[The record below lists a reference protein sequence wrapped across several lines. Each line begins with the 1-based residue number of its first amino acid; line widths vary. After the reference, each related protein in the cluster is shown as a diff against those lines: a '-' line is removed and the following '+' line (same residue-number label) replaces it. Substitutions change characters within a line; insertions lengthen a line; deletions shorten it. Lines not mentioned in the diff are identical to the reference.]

1 MPDRIRLITPQNE
14 SVTSSLALT
23 AKWVRT
29 YEELVKADF
38 DETGAFTHVV
48 TKEDYVDNV
57 LTFLGLQL
65 DKDPNSTPEG
75 YIPGADCVPLMTAA
89 TTGGVTVNDSG
100 NLGTG
105 YEGWRAFDNNSNT
118 RWGVGATSGIIS
130 VALSSAKIVA
140 GYSIRARNDSYLID
154 SPKDWTFEGSND
166 GINWAILDT
175 QTGQTSWSMNERKEF
190 VLSSPSSYLY
200 YRLNISSNQSGTDT
214 SVSEVELLEGI
225 PYGFNYYS
233 TGNRV
238 VGPIALSGTAYGDEI
253 LQWTLGAMPAG
264 TDTVISC
271 ALTTDAT
278 PPSSYTA
285 ATNGAQCPVIAEND
299 DMTGKYLWIKQE
311 LTTSDIE
318 VTPSLLSMEMQ
329 LVLAASANLTIEID
343 RTTMF
348 SGMNYRSNTV
358 SALPCG
364 EMTTFEPYDVY
375 DGFLYWRARA
385 VNVTLGIDTSWS
397 PPNTFNLMG
406 GPFPLPR
413 FFTLLENRQFGKQ
426 RNKRTLYVQENIG
439 FGKSRERRTLYVP
452 ANRAFGKLRAT
463 RTIYTELNVTDDP
476 PFPWISSISVT
487 RGQAGSVLTLNGS
500 GFGYTHTAVD
510 LGNTNRYLRS
520 YGGFVYIND
529 MLCNV
534 INWSWTEITF
544 QLPLSA
550 TTGPIKVQ
558 LTAPVLQESNTIGFE
573 VYAGLPA
580 DDVGIE
586 LFICDRTNPNVLVK
600 QLDSTWD
607 KAFQM
612 MQNNPGSGSFRI
624 SRYDETG
631 GNRDY
636 IADDNLVLVKLD
648 GNPLFKWVIESRKP
662 NYVDS
667 SEQQIIEV
675 SGRGVLSMLSWAVVY
690 PEEMG
695 TPVLDRQFT
704 GTASKVL
711 RSLILESQT
720 RGGLVG
726 VTVDWEDD
734 KDSLGNVFSENI
746 NLSFHVGTPLL
757 EVATKFTEGLGY
769 FEIEMTPELVLKI
782 YKTRGLDLHETVIYR
797 PGQAVISHQNQSDS
811 RGLVNE
817 VLVEGGDKL
826 LAIASHSASQAAYG
840 RREGYLS
847 ASNIQDG
854 LSEYGQAYLNR
865 VAYPTWGIQGTV
877 TKFYDDQGNRMKP
890 FETYLI
896 GDWIGWKIAPEGSD
910 DIGFDGV
917 LRVRGITV
925 SEDDD
930 TGALSYTLELHNL
943 MLEHEIKLNQKVE
956 RMSQYSGSDVLS
968 VAPSSSGGYSTSEVN
983 AMLAA
988 KANTNHMHTGLY
1000 SEIDHRHDFL
1010 ILTDTPD
1017 SYLGQGT
1024 KVVAVK
1030 ADGSG
1035 LEFVIGGG
1043 GSGGAYYEN
1052 SVDMPPAVPHVLDDE
1067 FVMTTLDTKWRWV
1080 NQSTATAVPDGRVL
1094 RITSPKGAIAC
1105 RGIVQSKPSSS
1116 DFTIVTKFCGCNYW
1130 GNYAKTGLLIS
1141 ESLTG
1146 KQLGIWHAY
1155 DSGWKGLM
1163 GEFFNS
1169 PTSRSSFSYYGPAV
1183 LPSGGYIKA
1192 RVYYTTAWYVD
1203 FYYSSN
1209 GYTWILAKSA
1219 LALGFTPAFVGLG
1232 LDFEISTGTTYDAVY
1247 DWFRCTQI

>member
-38 DETGAFTHVV
+38 DEDGVFTHAV
-48 TKEDYVDNV
+48 TRADYVDNV

-75 YIPGADCVPLMTAA
+75 YTPGTDCVRLMTAA
-89 TTGGVTVNDSG
+89 TTDGVTVSDSG

-105 YEGWRAFDNNSNT
+105 YEGWRAFDNDSNT
-118 RWGVGATSGIIS
+118 RWGVASTSGILTITL
-130 VALSSAKIVA
+130 ASAKVVA

-154 SPKDWTFEGSND
+154 SPKAWTFEGSTD
-166 GINWAILDT
+166 GVNWTVLDT
-175 QTGQTSWSMNERKEF
+175 QTNQISWAMNERKQF
-190 VLSSPSSYLY
+190 AVLSPASYSR

-225 PYGFNYYS
+225 PYGFKFYS
-233 TGNRV
+233 AGNRV
-238 VGPIALSGTAYGDEI
+238 VGPIALSGTAYGDEV
-253 LQWTLGAMPAG
+253 LKWTLGEMPAG
-264 TDTVISC
+264 TSVTISC
-271 ALTTDAT
+271 ALTTDET
-278 PPSSYTA
+278 PPTSYA
-285 ATNGAQCPVIAEND
+285 VATNGAQCPVIAKND
-299 DMTGKYLWIKQE
+299 NMAGKYLWIKQE
-311 LTTSDIE
+311 LATSDIE
-318 VTPSLLSMEMQ
+318 VSPSLLTLEMQ
-329 LVLAASANLTIEID
+329 LVLGESADVTIEID
-343 RTTMF
+343 RTTLF
-348 SGMNYRSNTV
+348 KGLQYRSHTI
-358 SALPCG
+358 SAVPCG
-364 EMTTFEPYDVY
+364 EATTFEPYDVY

-385 VNVTLGIDTSWS
+385 INETLGIDTGWS
-397 PPNTFNLMG
+397 TPNTFNLMG

-413 FFTLLENRQFGKQ
+413 FLTLIENRKFGKL
-426 RNKRTLYVQENIG
+426 RDKRSLYLQANRG
-439 FGKSRERRTLYVP
+439 FGKPRERRTLYVP
-452 ANRAFGKLRAT
+452 ENRAFGKLRAN
-463 RTIYTELNVTDDP
+463 RTLYTELNITDDP

-487 RGQAGSVLTLNGS
+487 RGQAGSVITLSGS
-500 GFGYTHTAVD
+500 GFGYTHTVVD
-510 LGNTNRYLRS
+510 LGNVNRYLRS

-534 INWSWTEITF
+534 IEWSWTEITF

-550 TTGPIKVQ
+550 VTGPIKVQ
-558 LTAPVLQESNTIGFE
+558 LTAPIIQDSNTVGFE
-573 VYAGLPA
+573 VYAGLPT

-600 QLDSTWD
+600 QLDGAWN

-612 MQNNPGSGSFRI
+612 AQNNSGSGSFSI
-624 SRYDETG
+624 SRYDDIG
-631 GNRDY
+631 GNREY

-648 GNPLFKWVIESRKP
+648 GNPLFKWIIESRKP

-667 SEQQIIEV
+667 SEQQVLEV
-675 SGRGVLSMLSWAVVY
+675 SGRGVLSMLNWAVVY

-711 RSLILESQT
+711 RTLILEAQA

-734 KDSLGNVFSENI
+734 KDTLGNVFTESI

-769 FEIEMTPELVLKI
+769 FDIEMTPELVLKI
-782 YKTRGLDLHETVIYR
+782 YKTRGLDLHETVVYR
-797 PGQAVISHQNQSDS
+797 PGQAVISHQNQSDAT
-811 RGLVNE
+811 GLINE

-826 LAIASHSASQAAYG
+826 LAIASHSASQSVYG

-877 TKFYDDQGNRMKP
+877 TKFFDDQGNRMKP

-910 DIGFDGV
+910 NVGFDGV

-925 SEDDD
+925 SEDND
-930 TGALSYTLELHNL
+930 TGALSYTLELHNM

-988 KANTNHMHTGLY
+988 KANTNHLHTGIY
-1000 SEIDHRHDFL
+1000 SEIDHSHEFL
-1010 ILTDTPD
+1010 TLTDTPD

-1035 LEFVIGGG
+1035 LEFVAGGG
-1043 GSGGAYYEN
+1043 GSSIGSCMAWVTFNGITNVNATGTYAQSGTVVTVTLAGHGHRVGHMIYADITSGTGVDGAYKITEVTADTFKYTSGTSLTTSGSITLRRCAIRRGGGIH
-1052 SVDMPPAVPHVLDDE
+1052 SVSDIGTGYYVVNFTNEMVDANYAFCANACEPSG
-1067 FVMTTLDTKWRWV
+1067 TTA
-1080 NQSTATAVPDGRVL
+1080 NTAVSASDPTEITNLFIGLTCEDLDGGYTDCPV
-1094 RITSPKGAIAC
+1094 
-1105 RGIVQSKPSSS
+1105 V
-1116 DFTIVTKFCGCNYW
+1116 
-1130 GNYAKTGLLIS
+1130 
-1141 ESLTG
+1141 SLT
-1146 KQLGIWHAY
+1146 I
-1155 DSGWKGLM
+1155 
-1163 GEFFNS
+1163 
-1169 PTSRSSFSYYGPAV
+1169 FS
-1183 LPSGGYIKA
+1183 
-1192 RVYYTTAWYVD
+1192 
-1203 FYYSSN
+1203 
-1209 GYTWILAKSA
+1209 
-1219 LALGFTPAFVGLG
+1219 
-1232 LDFEISTGTTYDAVY
+1232 
-1247 DWFRCTQI
+1247 

>member
-48 TKEDYVDNV
+48 TREDYVDNV

-65 DKDPNSTPEG
+65 GKDPNSTPEG
-75 YIPGADCVPLMTAA
+75 YTPGADCVPLMTAPN
-89 TTGGVTVNDSG
+89 TGGVSVTDSG

-105 YEGWRAFDNNSNT
+105 YEGWKAFDNDSNT
-118 RWGVGATSGIIS
+118 RWGVAATSGILS
-130 VALSSAKIVA
+130 VTLTAAKIVA

-166 GINWAILDT
+166 GTNWTVLDT

-190 VLSSPSSYLY
+190 TISAPASYFY

-214 SVSEVELLEGI
+214 SVSEVELLEGV
-225 PYGFNYYS
+225 PYGFDYYS
-233 TGNRV
+233 NGNRV
-238 VGPIALSGTAYGDEI
+238 VGPIALSGTAYGDEV
-253 LQWTLGAMPAG
+253 LQWTLGAMPTG
-264 TDTVISC
+264 TSVTISC
-271 ALTTDAT
+271 SLTTDAT

-311 LTTSDIE
+311 LNTSDIE
-318 VTPSLLSMEMQ
+318 VTPSLLGMEMQ
-329 LVLAASANLTIEID
+329 LVLAASADLTIEID

-385 VNVTLGIDTSWS
+385 INETLGIDTGWS
-397 PPNTFNLMG
+397 TPNTFNLMG

-413 FFTLLENRQFGKQ
+413 FFTLLENRQFGK
-426 RNKRTLYVQENIG
+426 RRDKRALYVQENIG
-439 FGKSRERRTLYVP
+439 FGKSRDTRTLYVP
-452 ANRAFGKLRAT
+452 ENRAFGRLRAT

-476 PFPWISSISVT
+476 PFPWINSISVT

-534 INWSWTEITF
+534 IDWSWTEITF

-550 TTGPIKVQ
+550 ATGPIKVQ
-558 LTAPVLQESNTIGFE
+558 LTAPVIQDSNTIGFE

-600 QLDSTWD
+600 QLDGAWD

-612 MQNNPGSGSFRI
+612 VQNNPGSGSFRI
-624 SRYDETG
+624 SRYDDTG

-648 GNPLFKWVIESRKP
+648 GNPLFKWIIESRKP

-711 RSLILESQT
+711 KTLILEAQT
-720 RGGLVG
+720 RGGLIG

-826 LAIASHSASQAAYG
+826 LAIASHSLSQAAYG

-930 TGALSYTLELHNL
+930 TGALSYTLELHNM

-983 AMLAA
+983 SMITELNG
-988 KANTNHMHTGLY
+988 KLDGKSNTDHIHDGVYSLVNH
-1000 SEIDHRHDFL
+1000 EHDFL
-1010 ILTDTPD
+1010 ELIDTPD
-1017 SYLGQGT
+1017 SYAGNAT
-1024 KVVAVK
+1024 KVIAVK
-1030 ADGSG
+1030 PDASG
-1035 LEFVIGGG
+1035 LEFITVAGGG
-1043 GSGGAYYEN
+1043 GGIGVVTELPSNPTNGQTVFMYNANYQY
-1052 SVDMPPAVPHVLDDE
+1052 L
-1067 FVMTTLDTKWRWV
+1067 
-1080 NQSTATAVPDGRVL
+1080 AT
-1094 RITSPKGAIAC
+1094 
-1105 RGIVQSKPSSS
+1105 
-1116 DFTIVTKFCGCNYW
+1116 
-1130 GNYAKTGLLIS
+1130 
-1141 ESLTG
+1141 
-1146 KQLGIWHAY
+1146 
-1155 DSGWKGLM
+1155 
-1163 GEFFNS
+1163 
-1169 PTSRSSFSYYGPAV
+1169 YYGPTAKWYRVSLVGSNYPWANVYKPEALYNLLFGDATKSIVAV
-1183 LPSGGYIKA
+1183 TVSTDFNTALRIKGAANTTKQLTWTFTSGAG
-1192 RVYYTTAWYVD
+1192 D
-1203 FYYSSN
+1203 F
-1209 GYTWILAKSA
+1209 GIW
-1219 LALGFTPAFVGLG
+1219 VGC
-1232 LDFEISTGTTYDAVY
+1232 ETESTNY
-1247 DWFRCTQI
+1247 DWGYVYIDDVDISGKLGGTVVSRYISKTLTAGSHTLKITYRKDGSGDVGYDGVQVYAVSIP